1 MRVFDGKSPFAP
13 WEIKENR
20 GKNHDLEDEELTV
33 CKRILAVLAL
43 ACLLL
48 NMAPAAL
55 ATGAE
60 DARLSARVDTTELK
74 RQVAMANGLNAYD
87 YTIETWTPLQK
98 ALDKGNDILKGTH
111 GQYAVTNAAEAIEA
125 AMANLVRMDYSRLE
139 AALGVVYNKIDE
151 NPEMHDLCLR
161 INTAVEKARPLLVSG
176 NQQAVDAMV
185 ITLNKLMEETENT
198 YMGGAPVE
206 PQIIREE
213 VEIEVLPTDD
223 FCNIPMHRTW
233 PVLFVISAA
242 LNVALIVVL
251 TYVIMKKRQ
260 TVDTTPL
267 VSYDIDDDL
276 DY

>member
-1 MRVFDGKSPFAP
+1 M
-13 WEIKENR
+13 
-20 GKNHDLEDEELTV
+20 TV

-48 NMAPAAL
+48 NMVPAAQ
-55 ATGAE
+55 AADMADT
-60 DARLSARVDTTELK
+60 RLSARVDTTELK
-74 RQVAMANGLNAYD
+74 RQVAMANDLNAYD

-111 GQYAVTNAAEAIEA
+111 GQYAVTNAAKAIEE
-125 AMANLVRMDYSRLE
+125 AMGKLVSMDYSELE

-151 NPEMHDLCLR
+151 NPELHDLCLR
-161 INTAVEKARPLLVSG
+161 MNAAVEQARPLLVSG
-176 NQQAVDAMV
+176 NQEAVDVMV
-185 ITLNKLMEETENT
+185 RKLNELMAEAEGVSMAGNA
-198 YMGGAPVE
+198 GE
-206 PQIIREE
+206 PQIIYEE

>member
-1 MRVFDGKSPFAP
+1 MENTGKS
-13 WEIKENR
+13 W
-20 GKNHDLEDEELTV
+20 KNHDLEDGKLTV

-48 NMAPAAL
+48 NMAPAAF
-55 ATGAE
+55 AADTA

-98 ALDKGNDILKGTH
+98 ALDKGSDILKGTH

-125 AMANLVRMDYSRLE
+125 AMGNLVRMDYSQLE

-151 NPEMHDLCLR
+151 NPELHDLCLR
-161 INTAVEKARPLLVSG
+161 INAAVEKARPLLVSG
-176 NQQAVDAMV
+176 NQEAVDAMV
-185 ITLNKLMEETENT
+185 ITLNKLMEEAENQP
-198 YMGGAPVE
+198 MGGGSGE
-206 PQIIREE
+206 PQIVYEE

-242 LNVALIVVL
+242 LNMALIVVL